1 MNSVIAIAPIA
12 SSVLAAFR
20 PGGGRKALTPFEIAS
35 TPVSA
40 AAPEAKAWSSTN
52 TPTAPAPA
60 AIGCGAC
67 TVGHSPVAHFP
78 TPVPTSRNIDATNA
92 YVGSANRAPDSRT
105 PRRLASVSMSD
116 EGEAERD
123 LVPAERGGG
132 GREREDSGGDGD
144 GHGQDVV
151 DEQGRGRDEAR
162 HRPEVLAR
170 DDVGA
175 AARLVRVDG
184 LDVREDDDR
193 HHGRDRD
200 RHRQDVMAGRRG
212 RADQDDERRLGR
224 VGDGRERVGGEDREG
239 EPLGEQRLVHL
250 PARAGSAD
258 QSSLER
264 KRAGAHDP
272 TLGRAASVRSQD
284 FGATNRYPTPVSVS
298 R

>member
-105 PRRLASVSMSD
+105 PRRLASVSMTMN
-116 EGEAERD
+116 
-123 LVPAERGGG
+123 
-132 GREREDSGGDGD
+132 
-144 GHGQDVV
+144 
-151 DEQGRGRDEAR
+151 AR
-162 HRPEVLAR
+162 QSVTSCPRSE
-170 DDVGA
+170 GA
-175 AARLVRVDG
+175 ADVSARTPAATETATVR
-184 LDVREDDDR
+184 
-193 HHGRDRD
+193 
-200 RHRQDVMAGRRG
+200 M
-212 RADQDDERRLGR
+212 
-224 VGDGRERVGGEDREG
+224 
-239 EPLGEQRLVHL
+239 
-250 PARAGSAD
+250 
-258 QSSLER
+258 
-264 KRAGAHDP
+264 
-272 TLGRAASVRSQD
+272 
-284 FGATNRYPTPVSVS
+284 
-298 R
+298 